1 MPVAKKDQVTPETF
15 ETWVRAIVADE
26 FEKRKSLLEEA
37 VAKMLAE
44 HDAQARQN
52 AVLARI

>member
-1 MPVAKKDQVTPETF
+1 VPVAKKDQVTPETF